1 MSNIIKNL
9 ESYKM
14 NMTKLTYNDTEW
26 NSNTRF
32 CILRNSVLLTDPVDK
47 SYKYIS
53 DYVITESPNV
63 NVVDVFYKIRYYVKT
78 SLNIN
83 TSYDLKLPFWFDR
96 FLSISCQRDSRNPSN
111 NSINATT
118 TINSDFSGIK
128 LHTYNTVAGEY
139 VFTIHVKAL
148 IFK

>member
-1 MSNIIKNL
+1 MIIIYICLNK
-9 ESYKM
+9 S
-14 NMTKLTYNDTEW
+14 KLTYNDTQWTE
-26 NSNTRF
+26 NGL
-32 CILRNSVLLTDPVDK
+32 CILRNSVPLSSSPTDK
-47 SYKYIS
+47 EYKYIS
-53 DYVITESPNV
+53 DYIVTQTPNF
-63 NVVDVFYKIRYYVKT
+63 NIYDIFYKIRYCIKT

-96 FLSISCQRDSRNPSN
+96 FLSISSQRDSSNPAN
-111 NSINATT
+111 DGVRETT

-139 VFTIHVKAL
+139 VFTIHLKAL